1 VTFIPSEP
9 DQPGHLLYLLKQV
22 EQAIRAHLDDLL
34 RPLGLTTHQ
43 YTALS
48 VLQRYDDL
56 TSAELARHSFVRPQT
71 MHEMITSL
79 DQRGFIN
86 RQRDPNNRRTLL
98 IRLTPKG
105 HTMLETYDQHVQH
118 LQDQM
123 LATLNTRQRHNLHL
137 ALTTCRHALATP
149 T

>member
-1 VTFIPSEP
+1 MTFTAGEP

-22 EQAIRAHLDDLL
+22 EQAVRAHLDDLL
-34 RPLGLTTHQ
+34 RPLGLTIHQ

-48 VLQRYDDL
+48 VLQRHDDL
-56 TSAELARHSFVRPQT
+56 TSAELARRAFVRPQT

-86 RQRDPNNRRTLL
+86 RHRDPDNRRTLL

-105 HTMLETYDQHVQH
+105 RAMLETYDQHVQH

-123 LATLNTRQRHNLHL
+123 LATLNTRQRHNLHH
-137 ALTTCRHALATP
+137 ALTTCRHSLTTP
-149 T
+149 G